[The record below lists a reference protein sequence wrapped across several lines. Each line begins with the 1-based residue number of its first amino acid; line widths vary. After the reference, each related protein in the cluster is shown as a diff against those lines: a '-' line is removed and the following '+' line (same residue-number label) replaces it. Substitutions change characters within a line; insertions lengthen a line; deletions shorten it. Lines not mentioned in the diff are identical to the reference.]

1 LVFPHTGEYARGYFS
16 CTLRRQSIYS
26 KLHFHSDQAL
36 TLHSSCRRSIR
47 HLDMANAT
55 SIVAHHSTDNM
66 HPLDHSMFHH
76 FQAQVER
83 MAAMLRRIVSS
94 ISRNLK
100 G

>member
-1 LVFPHTGEYARGYFS
+1 MVNT
-16 CTLRRQSIYS
+16 
-26 KLHFHSDQAL
+26 
-36 TLHSSCRRSIR
+36 
-47 HLDMANAT
+47 T
-55 SIVAHHSTDNM
+55 STVAHHSTYNM

-83 MAAMLRRIVSS
+83 MVAKLRKIASS